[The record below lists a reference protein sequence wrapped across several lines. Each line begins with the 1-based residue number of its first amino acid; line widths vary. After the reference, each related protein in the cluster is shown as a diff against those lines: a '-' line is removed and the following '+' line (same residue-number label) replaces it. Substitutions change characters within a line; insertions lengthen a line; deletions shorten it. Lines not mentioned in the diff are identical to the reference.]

1 MTRDSPTATVTVRGD
16 RTILLS
22 NTPTVREKYGWES
35 RRFTIHCHTG
45 RIVTGRWAGVP
56 LGPVIEAAGFPDDTT
71 HVLATGG
78 DGHRA
83 CIEIGPTLDGLVG
96 FVCAEIDRGHDDEFD
111 DDWQDTPRL
120 LAPDI
125 DSARTVRDV
134 VAITALSLTSGEDPE
149 TYEAIT

>member
-1 MTRDSPTATVTVRGD
+1 MTDGSPTSTVTVRGKRALRIAD
-16 RTILLS
+16 A
-22 NTPTVREKYGWES
+22 PAVREKYGWES

-56 LGPVIEAAGFPDDTT
+56 LGSVVEAAAFPEDTT

-83 CIEIGPTLDGLVG
+83 CVEIGPALAGLIG
-96 FVCAEIDRGHDDEFD
+96 FVCEEIDRGHDDEFD
-111 DDWQDTPRL
+111 DDWLDTPRL

-134 VAITALSLTSGEDPE
+134 VAIAALSLSSGEDPE
-149 TYEAIT
+149 SYEAIV